1 MDLREKS
8 SSLNQMMLCCS
19 LLFVVCC
26 PLFGICYCSM
36 LVDMSYCHCK
46 AQIKLLR
53 SSRPPSPENGGS
65 LCCLEWSNVTM
76 ELYDRFGRYLGGGNG
91 GLSME
96 ARWSTRFR
104 TDRQLISTSGCKA
117 CWNVLEKLY
126 SPPSSHRFL
135 MVFN

>member
-1 MDLREKS
+1 
-8 SSLNQMMLCCS
+8 
-19 LLFVVCC
+19 
-26 PLFGICYCSM
+26 
-36 LVDMSYCHCK
+36 
-46 AQIKLLR
+46 
-53 SSRPPSPENGGS
+53 
-65 LCCLEWSNVTM
+65 M

-135 MVFN
+135 IRLSLFLVKDTAPW

>member
-1 MDLREKS
+1 
-8 SSLNQMMLCCS
+8 
-19 LLFVVCC
+19 
-26 PLFGICYCSM
+26 
-36 LVDMSYCHCK
+36 
-46 AQIKLLR
+46 
-53 SSRPPSPENGGS
+53 
-65 LCCLEWSNVTM
+65 M

-126 SPPSSHRFL
+126 SLPHLLTVFL
-135 MVFN
+135 IRLS